1 MELAKPVN
9 GAVTSRLAI
18 NRTKVP
24 RKSNN
29 TMCDLNQN
37 RALDEQ
43 RMIYV
48 YQGLNVAM
56 RLLSQ
61 YLDSVNGIN
70 QPPVDN
76 SLTQTLKGADI
87 KEVLAFSYQA
97 MKNGKLTR
105 QQYEEIFDIAM
116 GTDTVKTTAKAEPS
130 WNREYKEANA
140 YLNQFRGV

>member
-1 MELAKPVN
+1 
-9 GAVTSRLAI
+9 
-18 NRTKVP
+18 
-24 RKSNN
+24 
-29 TMCDLNQN
+29 MCDLNQN